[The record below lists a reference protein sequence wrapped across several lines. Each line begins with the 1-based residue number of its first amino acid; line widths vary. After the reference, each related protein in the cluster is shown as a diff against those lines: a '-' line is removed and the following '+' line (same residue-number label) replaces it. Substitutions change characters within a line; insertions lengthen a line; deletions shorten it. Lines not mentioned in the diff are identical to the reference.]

1 MCRRLDAL
9 DTIIQVFSFH
19 FRLSWITKPRTL
31 CERTVSSTCPSIRK
45 GGSWG
50 VALKKHTRSSLH
62 LLALSFIRFIEA
74 QELTVSN
81 VDWMDAPP
89 FLVRHS
95 EIETSSTNFQRFV
108 SGVGMDKSLI
118 MMTNRIGPSLVPWG
132 TPALTGSQSKN
143 ASPIFTRS
151 LWSERKLMIHGIRHR
166 RTPKSTSFLIS
177 TLWLIR
183 SKAFEKSKKQRRR
196 CLLGESR

>member
-1 MCRRLDAL
+1 MNC
-9 DTIIQVFSFH
+9 FEY
-19 FRLSWITKPRTL
+19 LSID
-31 CERTVSSTCPSIRK
+31 S

-62 LLALSFIRFIEA
+62 FLALSFIRFIEA

-89 FLVRHS
+89 FFVRHS
-95 EIETSSTNFQRFV
+95 EIETSSTNFHRFV
-108 SGVGMDKSLI
+108 SGMGMDKSLI
-118 MMTNRIGPSLVPWG
+118 MMRNRIGPSLVPWG

-143 ASPIFTRS
+143 ASPIFTRC

-183 SKAFEKSKKQRRR
+183 SKAVEKSKKRRRR
-196 CLLGESR
+196 CLLGVNLDRTTRCAWKKSEHK